1 MKANMDIETFLAG
14 ERAADGYRCG
24 FVAIVGRPNVGKST
38 LMNHLIGQKISITSK
53 KAQTTRN
60 RVTGIY
66 TDDTAQFVF
75 VDTPGFQTDHRNALN
90 DRLNQNVTEALGGV
104 DAVVFVVEAMRFT
117 DADRVVLKQLPKH
130 TPVILVVNKIDKDKA
145 KDRYA
150 LEAFV
155 AQVRAEFE
163 FAAAEAVSAK
173 HGLRIANLL
182 ELIKPYLPESVPMY
196 PEDMVTDKSSR
207 FLAMEIVR
215 EKLFRYLGEELPY
228 AMNVE
233 VEQFEEEDGLNRIYI
248 AVLVDKE
255 SQKAILIGKGGE
267 RLKKISTEARLDME
281 KLFDTKVFL
290 KVWVKVK
297 SGWADDIRFLRELGL

>member
-1 MKANMDIETFLAG
+1 MSNEFQLPDAN
-14 ERAADGYRCG
+14 GYRCG

-53 KAQTTRN
+53 KAQTTRHK
-60 RVTGIY
+60 VTGIY

-75 VDTPGFQTDHRNALN
+75 VDTPGFQTNHRNALN
-90 DRLNQNVTEALGGV
+90 DRLNLNVTEAISGV
-104 DAVVFVVEAMRFT
+104 DVIVFVVEAMRFT

-130 TPVILVVNKIDKDKA
+130 TPVLLVVNKIDKDKA
-145 KDRYA
+145 KDKTA
-150 LEAFV
+150 LDAFI
-155 AQVRAEFE
+155 AEVRAEFD
-163 FAAAEAVSAK
+163 FAGVEVVSAK

-182 ELIKPYLPESVPMY
+182 ETLKPFLPESIPMY
-196 PEDMVTDKSSR
+196 PEDMVTDKSSPV
-207 FLAMEIVR
+207 LAMEIVR

-233 VEQFEEEDGLNRIYI
+233 VEQFEEEESGLYRIYI
-248 AVLVDKE
+248 AVLVDKD

>member
-1 MKANMDIETFLAG
+1 MNLEEFLAN
-14 ERAADGYRCG
+14 EKTAAEGYRCG
-24 FVAIVGRPNVGKST
+24 FIAIVGRPNVGKST

-53 KAQTTRN
+53 KAQTTRHK
-60 RVTGIY
+60 VTGIY

-90 DRLNQNVTEALGGV
+90 DRLNQNVTEALTGV
-104 DAVVFVVEAMRFT
+104 DAVVFVVEAMRLT
-117 DADRVVLKQLPKH
+117 EADRTVIKQLPKH
-130 TPVILVVNKIDKDKA
+130 TPVILAVNKIDKDKA
-145 KDRYA
+145 KDKYA
-150 LEAFV
+150 LQAFIDD
-155 AQVRAEFE
+155 VRHEFD

-182 ELIKPYLPESVPMY
+182 ELLKTYLPESAPMY

-233 VEQFEEEDGLNRIYI
+233 VEQFKEENGIQHIYI

-255 SQKAILIGKGGE
+255 NQKPIVIGKGGE
-267 RLKKISTEARLDME
+267 KLKKISTEARLDME
-281 KLFDTKVFL
+281 KLFDCKVFL
-290 KVWVKVK
+290 QVWVKVK
-297 SGWADDIRFLRELGL
+297 SGWADDIRFLNELGM